1 MKNVVN
7 KDRLF
12 IVLEVNRVGKATNKN
27 AAKGVEANRIMER
40 VCGDQRVGT
49 VQATQEFLTQPKLL
63 ILIPAKAVRDISHR
77 FRNQDYSAKH
87 DRT

>member
-1 MKNVVN
+1 MGANIR
-7 KDRLF
+7 DGF
-12 IVLEVNRVGKATNKN
+12 PGSLEALQVPHKSGQV
-27 AAKGVEANRIMER
+27 MER

-77 FRNQDYSAKH
+77 FRKQDYSAKH
-87 DRT
+87 GQI